1 VRPGTTGVAVPGHD
15 PRILD
20 EGNEVAP
27 AMLLMRW
34 GSGAAGAAGNAAA
47 KSGQC

>member
-1 VRPGTTGVAVPGHD
+1 VPGYD
-15 PRILD
+15 PRIPRG
-20 EGNEVAP
+20 EENEVAP
-27 AMLLMRW
+27 GTPGMLLVRG